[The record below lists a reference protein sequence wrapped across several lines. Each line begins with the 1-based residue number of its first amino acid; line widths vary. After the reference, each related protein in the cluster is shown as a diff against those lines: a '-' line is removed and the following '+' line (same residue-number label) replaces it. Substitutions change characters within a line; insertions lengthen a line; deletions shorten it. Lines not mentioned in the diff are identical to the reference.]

1 MIAIDS
7 KERFSNRVEN
17 YVRYRPGYPKLVLET
32 LREECGLAPDS
43 VVADIGSGT
52 GILTRLFLENGNE
65 VYGVEPNARM
75 REAGEEYLKTFPRFR
90 SIDGTPN
97 PQRWRLVAWVLSLLA
112 RLFTGLTRKGR
123 ARSLRAFLSRTAGSQ
138 LSGTIAK
145 SMLVHSSAITNRCFV
160 PTERITSK

>member
-75 REAGEEYLKTFPRFR
+75 REAGEKYLKSFPHFR
-90 SIDGTPN
+90 SVKWDGRIHNLGVQERGFCRCGPGVSLV
-97 PQRWRLVAWVLSLLA
+97 QRAEGA
-112 RLFTGLTRKGR
+112 RGV
-123 ARSLRAFLSRTAGSQ
+123 RT
-138 LSGTIAK
+138 
-145 SMLVHSSAITNRCFV
+145 HS
-160 PTERITSK
+160 